1 MLVQERA
8 RAWALRHANPA
19 SSAYDRKKS
28 WHVRSIPVELDR
40 TVYWRSEFSTEKHK
54 KDAWAISCVFILC
67 AEQRQISFIEVK
79 PGIDVAC
86 GAILE
91 GCCACFAFL
100 SSPFSQEP
108 CPSIPSATFT
118 ILGCNQAWNYVF
130 SYPSAVPPR
139 CTSTLVLSN
148 HHLLFCRLRCQL
160 DLWEAGVGFKHAQC
174 LTFATQLKPGGPC
187 DSSLYYSTVKGLKK
201 FAFTRNVA
209 SHQNEMRNKRAPIH

>member
-1 MLVQERA
+1 M
-8 RAWALRHANPA
+8 
-19 SSAYDRKKS
+19 
-28 WHVRSIPVELDR
+28 
-40 TVYWRSEFSTEKHK
+40 
-54 KDAWAISCVFILC
+54 
-67 AEQRQISFIEVK
+67 K

-108 CPSIPSATFT
+108 CPSIPSADSQSCDATK
-118 ILGCNQAWNYVF
+118 LGTMF
-130 SYPSAVPPR
+130 FLSFR

-148 HHLLFCRLRCQL
+148 HHLLFYRLHCQL

-187 DSSLYYSTVKGLKK
+187 DSSNMGSWVPAYFLVVLLYGQRAEKIRLHQERCLPSERNAEQACPHPLSWKVKL
-201 FAFTRNVA
+201 FVPVCVR
-209 SHQNEMRNKRAPIH
+209 HR